1 MAALLPPCFN
11 ASHATQAV
19 IPMQTKPE
27 QLAQRLK
34 QQSLPLVWISGD
46 ETLLVQEAC
55 DIVRQFAREQGFTE
69 REVIDAG
76 AGYDWNQLLLSNN
89 SLSLFA
95 ERKLIDLRPAR
106 FDDAARSALV
116 AYLDNPNPDNLLLL
130 TTGKVEKAA
139 QSARW
144 FTAIEAKALFCPIWP
159 VSEQQL
165 PAWIEQRLHLHGL
178 TIEADALQLLC
189 DRIEGNLLAAAQEI
203 EKLRLHAKGDRIDA
217 ACVLEQVAD
226 NSRFTVFALTDACLG
241 GNAERA
247 LKILHHLQAE
257 GDEPLALLAMLTREL
272 RGLSNMLADMSNGRS
287 ARDVVQAHRVWG
299 NRVALTERALQIH
312 SQRSILQ
319 LLDRARI
326 VDQGV
331 KGLLKGDVWD
341 ELASLVLNFA
351 NPRLLPALLA
361 SA

>member
-1 MAALLPPCFN
+1 
-11 ASHATQAV
+11 
-19 IPMQTKPE
+19 MQTKPE

-55 DIVRQFAREQGFTE
+55 DLVRQFAREQGFNE

-106 FDDAARSALV
+106 LDDAAREALV

-130 TTGKVEKAA
+130 TTGRIEKAA

-144 FTAIEAKALFCPIWP
+144 FTAIEAKALFCPISP

-165 PAWIEQRLHLHGL
+165 PAWIEQRLRKHGL
-178 TIEADALQLLC
+178 TIEPDALQLLC

-203 EKLRLHAKGDRIDA
+203 EKLRLHATGDHIDA

-247 LKILHHLQAE
+247 LKILHHLRAE

-272 RGLSNMLADMSNGRS
+272 RGLSGMLADMSNGRS
-287 ARDVVQAHRVWG
+287 ARDVVQAYRVWG

-326 VDQGV
+326 VDQSV
-331 KGLLKGDVWD
+331 KGLLDRQVWD

-351 NPRLLPALLA
+351 DPRLLPTLLA